1 VTRVLYQAAAKNDL
15 IEVWLQIANDSV
27 ERADEYISKLQE
39 ICELIAVQPAM
50 GVDRPDI
57 ADGVRSFPVDHYII
71 YYEQHRRTISVLRVW
86 HAARDPLTL
95 SVDS

>member
-1 VTRVLYQAAAKNDL
+1 MTRVLYQAAAKNDL

-57 ADGVRSFPVDHYII
+57 ADGVRSFPVDHYTIF
-71 YYEQHRRTISVLRVW
+71 YEQHRRTISVLRVW

-95 SVDS
+95 SDDS

>member
-1 VTRVLYQAAAKNDL
+1 MTRVLYQAAAKNDL
-15 IEVWLQIANDSV
+15 IEVWLQIANDSI

-57 ADGVRSFPVDHYII
+57 ADGVRSFPVDHDTIF
-71 YYEQHRRTISVLRVW
+71 YEQHRRTISVLRVW

>member
-15 IEVWLQIANDSV
+15 IEVWLQIANDSI
-27 ERADEYISKLQE
+27 ERADEYISKWQE

-57 ADGVRSFPVDHYII
+57 ADGVRSFAVDHYTIF
-71 YYEQHRRTISVLRVW
+71 YEQHRRTISVLRVW
-86 HAARDPLTL
+86 HAARGPLTL